1 MKIEG
6 VVTALVTP
14 FDQNGRVDEKALR
27 NLCRFQLKEGVNGV
41 FLLGTTGEGLLQSK
55 EERKF
60 VTKVAI
66 EELKGKIPVL
76 IHVGGTDIDEVF
88 ELERY
93 AVDSGVDAITS
104 ITPYFFKL
112 SEREIIEFYVE
123 LSHNVPFDYPIYIY
137 NFPDASGNDVTPEAI
152 ETILNKTKNVVGL
165 KFSSA
170 DMVRMQEYI
179 KLKKY
184 GFNVLSGCDQLFYP
198 LLSIGCDGLVSGNAN
213 ILPNLYLSIFNNFKK
228 GDQESAKQL
237 NYYGSEVAK
246 LFKYGNI
253 PNIKAGMKLIGL
265 DGGYVKKPFKNL
277 TSNELEILQRE
288 FTKIYNELKEVV

>member
-1 MKIEG
+1 VKIEG

-27 NLCRFQLKEGVNGV
+27 NLCRFQLKVGVNGV
-41 FLLGTTGEGLLQSK
+41 FLLGTTGEGILQSK

-76 IHVGGTDIDEVF
+76 IHVGSTNIDEVF
-88 ELERY
+88 ELARY
-93 AVDSGVDAITS
+93 AVDSGADAITS

-123 LSHNVPFDYPIYIY
+123 LSHNVPSDYPIYIY

-213 ILPNLYLSIFNNFKK
+213 VLPNLYLSIFNNFKK
-228 GDQESAKQL
+228 GDQESAKRL
-237 NYYGSEVAK
+237 HYYGSEIAK

-253 PNIKAGMKLIGL
+253 PSIKAGMKLIGL
-265 DGGYVKKPFKNL
+265 DGGYVKKPFKDL

-288 FTKIYNELKEVV
+288 FMKIYNELKEVV